1 MGTAILTGQHG
12 RKIMNKEIIKLLIN
26 EYERQCIF
34 AEKNYNISLSK
45 KLENEIKLL
54 ELKLKELI

>member
-1 MGTAILTGQHG
+1 MS
-12 RKIMNKEIIKLLIN
+12 KETIKLLIN

-45 KLENEIKLL
+45 KLEKEIEIL